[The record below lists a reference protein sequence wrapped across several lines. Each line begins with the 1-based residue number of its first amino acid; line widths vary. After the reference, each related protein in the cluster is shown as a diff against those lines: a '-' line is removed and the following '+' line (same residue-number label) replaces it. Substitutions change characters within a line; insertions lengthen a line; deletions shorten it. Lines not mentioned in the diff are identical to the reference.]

1 MPYRESPVS
10 TVHARKRRR
19 MHRALRAPSSSPSS
33 PSSPLSPPTAY
44 TALLHAVPP
53 RTSPPFP
60 DLTLPFRTLYQYQ
73 SPIHTASDLTY
84 TNRQP
89 TPRCRNTDA
98 ISSTLFAAVAAFAW
112 PEAGGAASGM
122 QRLVCAYGLA
132 FFAVD
137 LFPTLLTGDA
147 LAIVHHVIA
156 IGGYAKV
163 LFSPASDSQ
172 VKRVYCT
179 PFNQSWRRTRGHS
192 HSV

>member
-10 TVHARKRRR
+10 TVHAS
-19 MHRALRAPSSSPSS
+19 A
-33 PSSPLSPPTAY
+33 T
-44 TALLHAVPP
+44 HAQGTTRPITHTIVPP
-53 RTSPPFP
+53 SRHRLHIQPSYTLCRHAHHHPS
-60 DLTLPFRTLYQYQ
+60 LTLLFLSVLFTNTNRQYTPRPTL
-73 SPIHTASDLTY
+73 H

-179 PFNQSWRRTRGHS
+179 PFNHS
-192 HSV
+192 